1 MPVPGGVSRPVLFG
15 RKMPGQQRRAE
26 NWPPSGSPTTRKR
39 FSMARFEQFEIWEF
53 KKGRWQLAASFSDFE
68 VAQVMALHRGCRVR
82 VMQVIYEE
90 GKPPQ
95 QQVLTDIGATRDE
108 P

>member
-1 MPVPGGVSRPVLFG
+1 
-15 RKMPGQQRRAE
+15 
-26 NWPPSGSPTTRKR
+26 
-39 FSMARFEQFEIWEF
+39 MARFEQFEIWEF

-68 VAQVMALHRGCRVR
+68 VAQVMAQHRGCRVR
-82 VMQVIYEE
+82 VVQVIYEE

-95 QQVLTDIGATRDE
+95 QQVLSDIGATRDE